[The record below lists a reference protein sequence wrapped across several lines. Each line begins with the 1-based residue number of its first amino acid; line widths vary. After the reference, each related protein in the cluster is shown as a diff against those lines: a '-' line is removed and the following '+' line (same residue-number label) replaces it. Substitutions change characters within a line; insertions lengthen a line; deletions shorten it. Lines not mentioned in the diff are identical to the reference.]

1 MLDGTTWG
9 PDEVGSLCTGVV
21 AFGASELVADRL
33 DVTTGVEADC
43 SMDCVEVISFSVI
56 VVSTLITIV
65 PVSVALIV
73 VDSSETGSET
83 DTDPV
88 WTPGVTSGTDSVDW
102 VAMVC
107 ERHGVS
113 VEVANGWYSVPVTI
127 VWELY
132 EGSEAVSDG
141 QGWVSEAPVGWL

>member
-1 MLDGTTWG
+1 M
-9 PDEVGSLCTGVV
+9 VS
-21 AFGASELVADRL
+21 FGASELVVDRL

-43 SMDCVEVISFSVI
+43 SMDCVEVASFSVI

-65 PVSVALIV
+65 PVSVALTV
-73 VDSSETGSET
+73 VDSSETGSGT

-88 WTPGVTSGTDSVDW
+88 WTPGVTSGTDSVA
-102 VAMVC
+102 VVC
-107 ERHGVS
+107 EEHGVS
-113 VEVANGWYSVPVTI
+113 VEAANEWDSVPVTM

-141 QGWVSEAPVGWL
+141 QGWVSEAPVG